1 MSSFASVL
9 KDMPCTAKIH
19 LMEEL
24 WDDLCQDAA
33 NLPAPAWHGE
43 VLATRAA
50 KVATGTAQFFDWETV
65 KASLLGVETPSS
77 SLIQH

>member
-1 MSSFASVL
+1 MSSVASVL
-9 KDMPCTAKIH
+9 KDMPRTAKIR

-33 NLPAPAWHGE
+33 NLPSPSWHGE

-50 KVATGTAQFFDWETV
+50 KVAAGTAQFFDWETV
-65 KASLLGVETPSS
+65 KASLLG
-77 SLIQH
+77 HKA